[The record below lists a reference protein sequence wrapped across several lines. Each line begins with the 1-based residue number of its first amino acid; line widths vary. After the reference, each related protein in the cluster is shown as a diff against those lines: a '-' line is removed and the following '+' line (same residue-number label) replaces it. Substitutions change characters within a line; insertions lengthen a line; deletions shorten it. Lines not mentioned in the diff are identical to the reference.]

1 MPKPPAPPSACAAV
15 LEINDAES
23 AEIAAI
29 PVTGKDHVRAA
40 LANAAPVKRP
50 VVIRRRGANALL
62 LAVAPS
68 RYRSPPPKS
77 RSPPDAILLP

>member
-15 LEINDAES
+15 LKISDAES

-29 PVTGKDHVRAA
+29 PVTGEDHVRAV

-50 VVIRRRGANALL
+50 VVIRRRGANGLL
-62 LAVAPS
+62 LVIATS
-68 RYRSPPPKS
+68 RHQSPAPKS
-77 RSPPDAILLP
+77 RPPHDAI